1 MFWRRTMSS
10 EPSDPLGE
18 SDTSALPLQNEQET
32 GRARKS
38 LIYELFVLGEL
49 MDGPHHGYQL
59 REILS
64 NLFGPFR
71 QISWGVLY
79 PLIRQLELE
88 GLIASE
94 AQTSAEDSET
104 RASSSRQRKQYLL
117 TESGRKRFYA
127 LILERGDYSADYREL
142 FMVKLNNFDH
152 LSCQQQLTVL
162 WHYRGYLQV
171 EDFYLLGGQQHVSTD
186 SGIPEN
192 QRAHILRIISFRRSS
207 IQGEIQWIEQQ
218 IKDLEEQSEETR

>member
-1 MFWRRTMSS
+1 MSS
-10 EPSDPLGE
+10 ESSDSLGE
-18 SDTSALPLQNEQET
+18 GETSALPFHNEPET
-32 GRARKS
+32 SRARKS

-49 MDGPHHGYQL
+49 LDGPHHGYQL

-64 NLFGPFR
+64 NLLGPFR
-71 QISWGVLY
+71 QMSRGMLY
-79 PLIRQLELE
+79 PLICQLELE

-94 AQTSAEDSET
+94 AQTSAEDSGT
-104 RASSSRQRKQYLL
+104 RASSSRHRKHYCL
-117 TESGRKRFYA
+117 TETGRKRFYA
-127 LILERGDYSADYREL
+127 LMLEQSEYTAEYREL

-186 SGIPEN
+186 SGIPEQ
-192 QRAHILRIISFRRSS
+192 QRAHILRIIDFKWSS
-207 IQGEIQWIEQQ
+207 VQGEIHWISQQ
-218 IKDLEEQSEETR
+218 ITRLEEQSEEIP